1 MNYLGDVAV
10 AATASVTDRWLGGI
24 RSIHNPFASPGERK
38 GIITAEETQPGDAFS
53 SAQGSERHER
63 QRASGG

>member
-38 GIITAEETQPGDAFS
+38 GIITAEETQPGDA
-53 SAQGSERHER
+53 QGTERHER